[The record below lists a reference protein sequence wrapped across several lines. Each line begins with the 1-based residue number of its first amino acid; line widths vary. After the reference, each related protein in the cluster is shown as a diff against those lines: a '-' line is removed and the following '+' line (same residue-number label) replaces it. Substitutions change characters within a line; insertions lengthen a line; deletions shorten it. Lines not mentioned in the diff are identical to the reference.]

1 MARARIEMDL
11 GSRGANLRT
20 IGRELRNM
28 DAAKVTGIFKKAL
41 EDAARPYP
49 MRVRASALAIPVKE
63 DGKHTGLRARIA
75 QCATQT
81 SWTTG
86 REAGVSVWMDT
97 RRMEPDYR
105 TLPLYMDGV
114 AAGPSRRGYTRWR
127 HPVYGLSVMR
137 CFRVNSKPLKGSTSC
152 RHRRRSHRG
161 AHLVGWN
168 FAILPCNISPG
179 CGLFSARGRTT

>member
-127 HPVYGLSVMR
+127 HPVFGRREDLWVQQEAHPYFSRAVE
-137 CFRVNSKPLKGSTSC
+137 PLGPAAGIAL
-152 RHRRRSHRG
+152 RG
-161 AHLVGWN
+161 ALEDVTRQLSG
-168 FAILPCNISPG
+168 
-179 CGLFSARGRTT
+179 

>member
-1 MARARIEMDL
+1 M
-11 GSRGANLRT
+11 GSVAITHPETGAEIVVPFEAYDTHYRQSGWMT
-20 IGRELRNM
+20 HAEL
-28 DAAKVTGIFKKAL
+28 A
-41 EDAARPYP
+41 E
-49 MRVRASALAIPVKE
+49 
-63 DGKHTGLRARIA
+63 HRARIA

-127 HPVYGLSVMR
+127 HPVYGNRDAWVTQEAHPYFSRAVE
-137 CFRVNSKPLKGSTSC
+137 PLGPAAGIAL
-152 RHRRRSHRG
+152 RG
-161 AHLVGWN
+161 ALEDVTRQLSG
-168 FAILPCNISPG
+168 
-179 CGLFSARGRTT
+179 

>member
-75 QCATQT
+75 QCATQA

-105 TLPLYMDGV
+105 TPPLYMDGV

-127 HPVYGLSVMR
+127 HPVYGNRDAWVTQEAHPYFSRAVE
-137 CFRVNSKPLKGSTSC
+137 PLGPAAGIAL
-152 RHRRRSHRG
+152 RG
-161 AHLVGWN
+161 ALEDVTRQLSG
-168 FAILPCNISPG
+168 
-179 CGLFSARGRTT
+179 